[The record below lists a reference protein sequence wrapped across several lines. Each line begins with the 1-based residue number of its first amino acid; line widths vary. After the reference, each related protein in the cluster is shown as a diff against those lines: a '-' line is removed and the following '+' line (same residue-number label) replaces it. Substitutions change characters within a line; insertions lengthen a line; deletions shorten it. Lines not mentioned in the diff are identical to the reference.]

1 MKKICIL
8 LVATCMA
15 TFSFANVDTVFIFS
29 KSMQKEIK
37 TVVIK
42 PDNYKKSK
50 SKFPVVY
57 LLHGAMGVSTN
68 WIKKVP
74 QLQDM
79 ANEHQLM
86 IVCPDGSVNSWYFD
100 SPIDST
106 YKYETHVSTEV
117 PAFIDA
123 NYKTIANRNFR
134 AITGLSMGGH
144 GAMFIAFR
152 HAETFSACGS
162 MSGALAVNYI
172 KRGYDIQKRLGDTII
187 NRKYYEDWSVLK
199 VIEEYPKDSLAII
212 IDCGLQDF
220 IYQMSKAAHEKLVQL
235 KIPHD
240 YIERPGKHDWVYWAN
255 AVRYQLV
262 FFKEHFKKNN
272 PLIN

>member
-1 MKKICIL
+1 MKKMSIF
-8 LVATCMA
+8 LVAVCWA
-15 TFSFANVDTVFIFS
+15 TFSFATVDTVFIFS

-37 TVVIK
+37 TIVIK
-42 PDNYKKSK
+42 PNNYKKK
-50 SKFPVVY
+50 NKQFPVVY

-68 WIKKVP
+68 WVKKVP

-79 ANEHQLM
+79 ASEHEIL

-100 SPIDST
+100 SPVDST
-106 YKYETHVSTEV
+106 YKYETHVSKEV
-117 PAFIDA
+117 PEFIDA
-123 NYKTIANRNFR
+123 NYKTIANRDFR

-162 MSGALAVNYI
+162 MSGALAVSLI
-172 KRGYDIQKRLGDTII
+172 TRGYDIQKRLGDTIK
-187 NRKYYEDWSVLK
+187 NRKYYDDWSVMK
-199 VIEEYPKDSLAII
+199 VIEQYPKDSLAII

-220 IYQMSKAAHEKLVQL
+220 IYYMSKATHEKLVQL

-240 YIERPGKHDWVYWAN
+240 YIERPGKHDWPYWAN
-255 AVRYQLV
+255 AVRYQLLY
-262 FFKEHFKKNN
+262 FKEYFKKKQLNK
-272 PLIN
+272 

>member
-1 MKKICIL
+1 MRKIQLL
-8 LVATCMA
+8 LVSTIVYFTA
-15 TFSFANVDTVFIFS
+15 FANVDTVFIFS
-29 KSMQKEIK
+29 KAMQKEIK

-42 PDNYKKSK
+42 PTSYKKK
-50 SKFPVVY
+50 SNTYPVVY

-68 WIKKVP
+68 WIRKVP
-74 QLQDM
+74 ELQDM
-79 ANEHQLM
+79 ANENQFI

-117 PAFIDA
+117 PEYIDA
-123 NYKTIANRNFR
+123 NYRTIPNRNNR

-152 HAETFSACGS
+152 HAENFSACGS
-162 MSGALAVNYI
+162 MSGALAVNLI
-172 KRGYDIQKRLGDTII
+172 TRGYDINKRLGDTIA
-187 NRKYYEDWSVLK
+187 NRKYYNDWSVQK
-199 VIEEYPKDSLAII
+199 VIETYPKDSLSII

-220 IYQMSKAAHEKLVQL
+220 IYGMSKATHEKLVQL

-240 YIERPGKHDWVYWAN
+240 YIERPGKHDWAYWAN
-255 AVRYQLV
+255 AVRYQLLY
-262 FFKEHFKKNN
+262 FKEHFKKKNK
-272 PLIN
+272 

>member
-1 MKKICIL
+1 MKKICL
-8 LVATCMA
+8 LIVATCLA
-15 TFSFANVDTVFIFS
+15 TFSFATVDTVFIFS

-37 TVVIK
+37 TIVIK
-42 PDNYKKSK
+42 PKNYKKK
-50 SKFPVVY
+50 NKQFPVVY

-74 QLQDM
+74 ELQDM
-79 ANEHQLM
+79 ANEHELL

-100 SPIDST
+100 SPVDSS
-106 YKYETHVSTEV
+106 YKYETHISKEV
-117 PAFIDA
+117 PEYIDA
-123 NYKTIANRNFR
+123 HYKTIANRNFR

-162 MSGALAVNYI
+162 MSGALAVSLI
-172 KRGYDIQKRLGDTII
+172 TRGYDIQKRLGDTIK
-187 NRKYYEDWSVLK
+187 NRKYYDEWSVMK
-199 VIEEYPKDSLAII
+199 VIEQYPKDSLAII

-220 IYQMSKAAHEKLVQL
+220 IYHMSKATHEKLVSL

-240 YIERPGKHDWVYWAN
+240 YIERPGKHDWPYWAN
-255 AVRYQLV
+255 AVRYQLLY
-262 FFKEHFKKNN
+262 FKEYFKKRQ
-272 PLIN
+272 LAK

>member
-1 MKKICIL
+1 
-8 LVATCMA
+8 MA

>member
-1 MKKICIL
+1 MKKICTL

-15 TFSFANVDTVFIFS
+15 TFSFATVDTVFIFS

-42 PDNYKKSK
+42 PDNYKKNK
-50 SKFPVVY
+50 LKFPVVY

-74 QLQDM
+74 QLQEM
-79 ANEHQLM
+79 ANEHQLL

-100 SPIDST
+100 SPVDSS

-172 KRGYDIQKRLGDTII
+172 KRGYDIQKRLGDTIL
-187 NRKYYEDWSVLK
+187 NKQYYEDWSVLK

-212 IDCGLQDF
+212 VDCGLQDF

-240 YIERPGKHDWVYWAN
+240 YIERPGKHDWPYWAN

-262 FFKEHFKKNN
+262 FFKEHFKRKTNLSN
-272 PLIN
+272 